1 MRIVSFR
8 VHPTP
13 HADFQ
18 DLRKTLVLLRGV
30 HSAEILIDRI
40 DVTCDAAET
49 DLGRLRALIEHKGFA
64 IDADRLE
71 PESP

>member
-13 HADFQ
+13 HADFH

-40 DVTCDAAET
+40 DVTCDAEPDMAH
-49 DLGRLRALIEHKGFA
+49 LRALIEHKGFA
-64 IDADRLE
+64 IDADRVE
-71 PESP
+71 PDSP

>member
-1 MRIVSFR
+1 MRLVSFR

-18 DLRKTLVLLRGV
+18 DLRKTLILLHGV
-30 HSAEILIDRI
+30 HSAEILSDRI
-40 DVTCDAAET
+40 DVTCDERDT
-49 DLGRLRALIEHKGFA
+49 DLGRLRTLIENKGFA
-64 IDADRLE
+64 VDADRLE

>member
-1 MRIVSFR
+1 MRLVSFR

-18 DLRKTLVLLRGV
+18 DLRKTLILLHGV
-30 HSAEILIDRI
+30 HAAEILVDRI
-40 DVTCDAAET
+40 DVTCDVGET
-49 DLGRLRALIEHKGFA
+49 DMGHLRALIEHKGFA
-64 IDADRLE
+64 IDSDRME